1 MTANQ
6 IEDHVLQETLEEH
19 PAWEAEEM
27 QDFNKRVMSDIE
39 DLQEVLG
46 IGGKNDC

>member
-6 IEDHVLQETLEEH
+6 IEDHVLQENLEEH
-19 PAWEAEEM
+19 PAWEAEEL
-27 QDFNKRVMSDIE
+27 QDFNERVMEDIE

-46 IGGKNDC
+46 IGRQV

>member
-6 IEDHVLQETLEEH
+6 IEESVLQETLEEH
-19 PAWEAEEM
+19 PVWEAEEL

-46 IGGKNDC
+46 IGRQV